1 MLSLLDSTLK
11 SIFIGMKVY
20 RVKKK
25 KKTLFFLLPFQSIHG
40 LCADDADA
48 AAARLMNLQCAFAY
62 LPYRSKHLS
71 GASVVYLCQT
81 ACIQPLP
88 LSCWTVCIRLLPPT
102 WNIWRV
108 QPPVAIATQCLP
120 SHEKCPLQGRNR
132 HVEMSPNCLFVSLFS
147 VFFPSIHK
155 ESAFMR

>member
-11 SIFIGMKVY
+11 SILIGMKVY
-20 RVKKK
+20 RIKKK
-25 KKTLFFLLPFQSIHG
+25 NVPCFSFFPFQPIHG
-40 LCADDADA
+40 LWADDADA
-48 AAARLMNLQCAFAY
+48 AAARFINLQCAFARLLY
-62 LPYRSKHLS
+62 CPEHLS

-88 LSCWTVCIRLLPPT
+88 LSCWTVCIQLLPPT

-120 SHEKCPLQGRNR
+120 SHEKCPLQGRNQ
-132 HVEMSPNCLFVSLFS
+132 HAEMSPNCLFVSLF
-147 VFFPSIHK
+147 
-155 ESAFMR
+155 